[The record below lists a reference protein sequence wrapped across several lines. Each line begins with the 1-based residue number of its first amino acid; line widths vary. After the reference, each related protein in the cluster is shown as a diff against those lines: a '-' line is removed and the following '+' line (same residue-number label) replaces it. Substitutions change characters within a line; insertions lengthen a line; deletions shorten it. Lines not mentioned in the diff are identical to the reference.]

1 MEKGS
6 SLIQF
11 PELQTS
17 ASANGSGAT
26 VKPTHGAIPPEIE
39 QLRRRLM
46 SGEFCDPVEVQIK
59 IVGELFYQGYK
70 DLITR
75 KRFL

>member
-1 MEKGS
+1 MEKGT

-11 PELQTS
+11 PELH
-17 ASANGSGAT
+17 AKANGSGTGLEAT
-26 VKPTHGAIPPEIE
+26 RGAIPPEIE
-39 QLRRRLM
+39 QLRSRLM
-46 SGEFCDPVEVQIK
+46 SGAFCDPVEVQIK

-75 KRFL
+75 KRYL

>member
-6 SLIQF
+6 GLIQF
-11 PELQTS
+11 PELQ
-17 ASANGSGAT
+17 AKDKAT
-26 VKPTHGAIPPEIE
+26 GMTPETTRGAIPVEIE
-39 QLRRRLM
+39 QLRNRLM
-46 SGEFCDPVEVQIK
+46 SGAFCDPVEVQIK

-75 KRFL
+75 KRYL

>member
-1 MEKGS
+1 MENGG

-11 PELQTS
+11 PELHAT
-17 ASANGSGAT
+17 ANGSGA
-26 VKPTHGAIPPEIE
+26 KPEPTRGAIPPEIE
-39 QLRRRLM
+39 QLRNRLM
-46 SGEFCDPVEVQIK
+46 SREFCDPVEVQIK

-75 KRFL
+75 KRYL